1 MATAPQEPPRW
12 CSRRWCRTLFAVLAA
27 VAVWRGV
34 ELRRALYEGSDAI
47 RVTGDI
53 ANAWA
58 WGNRAADE
66 GIVALYD
73 RLVREQAQA
82 AVPDYKLD
90 YPPVRLWLVSGWAR
104 WTRQHWPEARAWQHA
119 YAFSRPMLQA
129 NTAATFLAAL
139 AVVLIVRRL
148 PHGCAAAPGRPA
160 RATGPALA
168 AGLALWFNPAILWD
182 THCFPQWDL
191 WGMPFYLF
199 ALLAALRERWTAAG
213 LLLGAGAL
221 VKGQILWGA
230 PVLALWPLFAGNGRA
245 TLKVLAGTAAAV
257 AALTLPWSVRTP
269 CAWAVLLSLV
279 LAGSLAWRRLPPAWG
294 PVPLLATFTAGC
306 AAGALWLGGTA
317 SWFQVGFVYGAS
329 RYNTLFTS
337 GVSNL
342 CTLLQTQFGVQAPW
356 VKLPLPGGLGIQVRY
371 LLAAACA
378 LALLVCARGAA
389 AHARHHPARCLA
401 AVTAPFV
408 LVYTLMPQMHDR
420 YLVWGVAATAL
431 LVGCGLRWA
440 LLHALLTGIMW
451 AAIAYGTFHQNPR
464 FWPAG
469 TWLTEALHPRI
480 AWLLLAVAAALLCA
494 AAPPGPASRLR
505 SRPAQP

>member
-317 SWFQVGFVYGAS
+317 SWFQVGFVYGAYATEIFRGAFLAVPKGQS
-329 RYNTLFTS
+329 EAGEAY
-337 GVSNL
+337 GMSNAQVFL
-342 CTLLQTQFGVQAPW
+342 RIELPQAWRLAIPGLGNLWLTLLKATSITSVIGLTELAREADLIKAPTKMPFT
-356 VKLPLPGGLGIQVRY
+356 VFFIACLLY
-371 LLAAACA
+371 LAMTAVSDLARIRAE
-378 LALLVCARGAA
+378 
-389 AHARHHPARCLA
+389 
-401 AVTAPFV
+401 
-408 LVYTLMPQMHDR
+408 
-420 YLVWGVAATAL
+420 
-431 LVGCGLRWA
+431 RWA
-440 LLHALLTGIMW
+440 SHG
-451 AAIAYGTFHQNPR
+451 FR
-464 FWPAG
+464 
-469 TWLTEALHPRI
+469 
-480 AWLLLAVAAALLCA
+480 
-494 AAPPGPASRLR
+494 R
-505 SRPAQP
+505 S